1 MELIEYLSLVETYKP
16 QISEFIKNCISS
28 DVVIEYKRE
37 IIDDKIN
44 YYIILQGYTLN
55 DEDKDNAIYKF
66 IEKLQKLGF
75 KIYGEDVDYLEL
87 RYSYEK
93 LSIIDE
99 IIKKEEGV
107 DVRKLRMEH
116 DRIVKFCVVF
126 RDILSKSN
134 YVFKEEKCLDSIR
147 IF

>member
-1 MELIEYLSLVETYKP
+1 MELFEYLALIEEYKP

-66 IEKLQKLGF
+66 IEKLQELGF

-87 RYSYEK
+87 RYNYEK

-99 IIKKEEGV
+99 ILKKEEGI
-107 DVRKLRMEH
+107 DIRKLNKEH
-116 DRIVKFCVVF
+116 DDITKFCKVF
-126 RDILSKSN
+126 RDFLTKNN
-134 YVFKEEKCLDSIR
+134 YGFKEEEHLDR
-147 IF
+147 IKLY